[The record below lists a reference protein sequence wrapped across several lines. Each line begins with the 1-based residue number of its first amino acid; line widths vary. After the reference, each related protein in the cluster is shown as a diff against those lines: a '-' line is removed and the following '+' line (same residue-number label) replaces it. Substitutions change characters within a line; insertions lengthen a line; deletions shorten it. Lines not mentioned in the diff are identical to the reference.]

1 MLELSFFQIKN
12 SREPLTQ
19 ISADLTFA
27 DGFYQRAKDLVYEVK
42 SAHVEGQ
49 LFYDEPFVTG
59 NFQVEA
65 NLLVPSSR
73 SLEAVPLKQKFSFV
87 ENYSDHEPTQEE
99 KELLMII
106 PLDDDRIDVQ
116 TAVEDNMLL
125 NIPSTVLTKEEA
137 EEDLYPEGQ
146 GWEVMSEQDFA
157 GQKKDQVNPAF
168 ARLQGLLD
176 KMQAEEDK
184 NKAEDEEK

>member
-1 MLELSFFQIKN
+1 M
-12 SREPLTQ
+12 T
-19 ISADLTFA
+19 
-27 DGFYQRAKDLVYEVK
+27 
-42 SAHVEGQ
+42 
-49 LFYDEPFVTG
+49 
-59 NFQVEA
+59 

-99 KELLMII
+99 KELGLMII

-168 ARLQGLLD
+168 AQLQGLLD

-184 NKAEDEEK
+184 DKAEDEEK

>member
-116 TAVEDNMLL
+116 TAVEDNILL

-168 ARLQGLLD
+168 AHLQGLLD